1 MAWDQLAA
9 ATHLNSDRLDGVE
22 PALLQSIREASYAGL
37 LSLRV
42 RALEVG
48 GILTRLPQPDS
59 PANELHPIACE
70 YHYGPQLKLSEKD
83 RAFVRAPGR
92 EPAAFRPGDRGLGP
106 KRRNGRLRSIAIRP
120 GDCARLRPGMLL
132 HSDRGAPS
140 HGRCSGEE
148 IPAGRIR
155 GVVRVRSGRRY
166 FPELRL
172 LRPPRFFILSP
183 SRFQRRS
190 PLHVRRVSPA
200 GHAGPLP

>member
-70 YHYGPQLKLSEKD
+70 YRYGPQLKLSEKD
-83 RAFVRAPGR
+83 RASLALLVAS
-92 EPAAFRPGDRGLGP
+92 
-106 KRRNGRLRSIAIRP
+106 LR
-120 GDCARLRPGMLL
+120 
-132 HSDRGAPS
+132 
-140 HGRCSGEE
+140 
-148 IPAGRIR
+148 
-155 GVVRVRSGRRY
+155 RSGRKIAGWVRSVGTGDSD
-166 FPELRL
+166 
-172 LRPPRFFILSP
+172 LSP
-183 SRFQRRS
+183 SDLEIVRDFVPECS
-190 PLHVRRVSPA
+190 FILIAVPLHTGDVLVRKFQADAS
-200 GHAGPLP
+200 GE